1 MVAVLPLV
9 GGCGSGK
16 EYSPTL
22 PEEHTQLRQLAVL
35 LGQFQSRNRGQL
47 PRSEQEFKKF
57 LQGLPAEQ
65 RQSMGVTDIDAFFV
79 SKRDGEPLII
89 RYGQAGGPPGL
100 GGPSKAGEPGKGPSE
115 PVVAYEKTGIEG
127 KRLVAHSTGRVELV
141 DEQQFQQLIKP

>member
-35 LGQFQSRNRGQL
+35 LGQFQSRNRGQ
-47 PRSEQEFKKF
+47 QF